1 TRPIA
6 LDLRHAGAPARP
18 SLRRV
23 RGVRRER
30 ARGARLLAGAH
41 PAHLTVRRARSDAPI
56 GQRPPDS
63 SGRDAPRAGR
73 RQPGARGMVA
83 GRRGRGVGAGAAA
96 VHHRRGFMARLVVHV
111 VPRARRTE
119 VSGWHGDA
127 IKIKVAAPPVEGA
140 ANAELVRF
148 VAERVGV
155 TRGAVT
161 IASGAAARRKTVAVE
176 GVTADAL
183 ARALLHRD

>member
-1 TRPIA
+1 
-6 LDLRHAGAPARP
+6 
-18 SLRRV
+18 
-23 RGVRRER
+23 
-30 ARGARLLAGAH
+30 
-41 PAHLTVRRARSDAPI
+41 
-56 GQRPPDS
+56 
-63 SGRDAPRAGR
+63 
-73 RQPGARGMVA
+73 
-83 GRRGRGVGAGAAA
+83 
-96 VHHRRGFMARLVVHV
+96 MATLVVHV

-161 IASGAAARRKTVAVE
+161 IASGATARRKTVAVE